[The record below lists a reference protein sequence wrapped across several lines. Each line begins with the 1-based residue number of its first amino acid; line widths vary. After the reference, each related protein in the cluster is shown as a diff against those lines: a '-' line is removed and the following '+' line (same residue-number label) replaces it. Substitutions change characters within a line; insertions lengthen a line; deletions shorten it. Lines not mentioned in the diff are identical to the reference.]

1 MKTREEKIRALN
13 TAKAEALRFIER
25 ADDAMRQLRGAHSE
39 WDCCSTAYASAK
51 RSSMDLTR
59 SLVAVRR

>member
-13 TAKAEALRFIER
+13 TAKAEAQRFIER
-25 ADDAMRQLRGAHSE
+25 ADDAMRQLRGAHYE
-39 WDCCSTAYASAK
+39 WDCRSTAYASAK

-59 SLVAVRR
+59 SLVAIRR